1 MDGAENCNL
10 LKFCQQKE
18 DASVTENE
26 APYQDVNKGEAREK
40 WDILIY
46 GTDGIVHMHQ
56 TEQTISHPLRRPTP
70 PTFQRKKNT
79 HTRRRKKEDGTNRF
93 LLYSVFF
100 FYSLS
105 ISHFLCRARKMM
117 QFINSIEPPVKGNEL
132 MTVNIFP
139 CHKIRILISWMH
151 FFLCRTRIYPFN
163 VRFSSKFA
171 SFSDST
177 WFSAI

>member
-56 TEQTISHPLRRPTP
+56 TEQTISHPLQRPTP
-70 PTFQRKKNT
+70 PTFQRKKST
-79 HTRRRKKEDGTNRF
+79 HTKEKKRRWNKPISSLF
-93 LLYSVFF
+93 CSF
-100 FYSLS
+100 FYSPS

-117 QFINSIEPPVKGNEL
+117 QFINSIEPPVEGNEL

>member
-56 TEQTISHPLRRPTP
+56 TEQTISHPLQRPTP
-70 PTFQRKKNT
+70 PTFQRKKKT
-79 HTRRRKKEDGTNRF
+79 HTHEGEKKKMEQTD
-93 LLYSVFF
+93 FF
-100 FYSLS
+100 S
-105 ISHFLCRARKMM
+105 ILF
-117 QFINSIEPPVKGNEL
+117 
-132 MTVNIFP
+132 
-139 CHKIRILISWMH
+139 
-151 FFLCRTRIYPFN
+151 
-163 VRFSSKFA
+163 FSSILCLSLIFYAEPGK
-171 SFSDST
+171 
-177 WFSAI
+177 WCNL